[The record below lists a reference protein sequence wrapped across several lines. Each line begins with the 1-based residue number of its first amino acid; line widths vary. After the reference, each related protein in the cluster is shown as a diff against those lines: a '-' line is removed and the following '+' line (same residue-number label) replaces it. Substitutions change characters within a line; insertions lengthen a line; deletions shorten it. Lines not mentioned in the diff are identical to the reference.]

1 MPINSSSEQSGATSA
16 DDAILLLFCPTGQR
30 LGNAP
35 KSLIALMPATVHGL
49 FFGFFAALGD
59 FPSAMMI
66 CHGDEAAGEGNN
78 RPGPPSGYFARD
90 L

>member
-1 MPINSSSEQSGATSA
+1 MPINSSSEQSGVTSA
-16 DDAILLLFCPTGQR
+16 DDAILLPFCPTGQR

-35 KSLIALMPATVHGL
+35 KSLIALMPATVHGVV
-49 FFGFFAALGD
+49 FRIFCCARD
-59 FPSAMMI
+59 FTSAMMI

>member
-1 MPINSSSEQSGATSA
+1 M
-16 DDAILLLFCPTGQR
+16 
-30 LGNAP
+30 
-35 KSLIALMPATVHGL
+35 GL

-59 FPSAMMI
+59 FTSAMMI